1 MADQIQDFP
10 QLPYINFEAT
20 RLRKS
25 VKDGFSSLRKHATL
39 SPAAWKTLGIVAWI
53 LVFSWQ
59 IIGLVLYAIRAFET
73 SINAKHASFQSTH
86 IELYSNSEAL
96 ELTWLVTLLFNNA
109 LVMLAVSKVPS
120 FVGYFVILKKLVRL
134 PSFWSLLALT
144 AVSMSGY
151 VIIMAFKYDSA
162 MELALIVAFMVE
174 RLVQVILVSFINF
187 TQVHHA
193 WNTGSRIVFVFIK
206 TNITFSFV
214 NYFIQFV
221 VGSVQFTL
229 DVYGIDSEIETESD
243 LFHIFGAIRRFAVVV
258 FCYRIFKFYWEKLF
272 IDNRNILCHYDFLE
286 NRHGTQ
292 ENLPQLNI
300 Q

>member
-1 MADQIQDFP
+1 MADQIPDIP
-10 QLPYINFEAT
+10 QSPYINFEAM
-20 RLRKS
+20 RLRRRS
-25 VKDGFSSLRKHATL
+25 VKDGFSSLRKRATL

-73 SINAKHASFQSTH
+73 SITAKHASFQSTH
-86 IELYSNSEAL
+86 IKVYSNSEAL
-96 ELTWLVTLLFNNA
+96 ELTWLVTLFFNNA
-109 LVMLAVSKVPS
+109 LVMLALSKVPS
-120 FVGYFVILKKLVRL
+120 FVGYVVILKKLVRL

-162 MELALIVAFMVE
+162 MELALIVTFMVE
-174 RLVQVILVSFINF
+174 RLVQVILISFINF
-187 TQVHHA
+187 TQVNHA

-206 TNITFSFV
+206 TNITFSFI

-221 VGSVQFTL
+221 IGSVQFTL
-229 DVYGIDSEIETESD
+229 EVYGIDNEIEIESE
-243 LFHIFGAIRRFAVVV
+243 LFNIFSAIRHFAVVV
-258 FCYRIFKFYWEKLF
+258 FCYRISKFYWEKLF

-286 NRHGTQ
+286 NLHSQ
-292 ENLPQLNI
+292 ENLLQLNS